1 MCPPPVLAVY
11 FVKCLCS
18 WECST
23 KLGREIAVAAKT
35 NPNPETNSKLAD
47 IIAKAKAES
56 QQYWEE
62 VSAKIDA
69 YCEQHIGV
77 RELLS
82 IINSEK
88 IQIKKS

>member
-1 MCPPPVLAVY
+1 ME
-11 FVKCLCS
+11 KD
-18 WECST
+18 
-23 KLGREIAVAAKT
+23 AKVQSA
-35 NPNPETNSKLAD
+35 E